1 MSTYYFDPK
10 VSRAD
15 QEVAAADLRGLI
27 ENIRVTHKRAGYRM
41 LQRYLA
47 RCGHEV
53 SEYKLRKTMKEF
65 KLHIK
70 PKRRYIRTTNSNHGF
85 KIYPNLIKKFRPK
98 KVNQVWV
105 SDITYIRIE
114 NGFIYLAIIL
124 DLYSRKVIG
133 YSISKRIDGE
143 LALNALKMAY
153 ERRGYPQKVIH
164 HSDRGVQYLCDKYV
178 TFLTEHGFK
187 ISCSAKG
194 NPYDNA
200 WAESFMKTLKV
211 EEVYLHKFETI
222 LDVLNRIPEFIED
235 VYNKKRIHSSLGYVT
250 PEEFELQKQVAKKK
264 KKS

>member
-15 QEVAAADLRGLI
+15 QEIAAADLRGLI
-27 ENIRVTHKRAGYRM
+27 ENIRVTHRRAGYRT
-41 LQRYLA
+41 LQHYLA
-47 RCGHEV
+47 RSGHAV
-53 SEYKLRKTMKEF
+53 SEYQLRKTMKEF

-85 KIYPNLIKKFRPK
+85 KVYPNLIKIFRPK

-124 DLYSRKVIG
+124 DLFSRKVIG

-153 ERRGYPQKVIH
+153 ERK
-164 HSDRGVQYLCDKYV
+164 
-178 TFLTEHGFK
+178 
-187 ISCSAKG
+187 
-194 NPYDNA
+194 
-200 WAESFMKTLKV
+200 
-211 EEVYLHKFETI
+211 
-222 LDVLNRIPEFIED
+222 
-235 VYNKKRIHSSLGYVT
+235 SS
-250 PEEFELQKQVAKKK
+250 K
-264 KKS
+264 